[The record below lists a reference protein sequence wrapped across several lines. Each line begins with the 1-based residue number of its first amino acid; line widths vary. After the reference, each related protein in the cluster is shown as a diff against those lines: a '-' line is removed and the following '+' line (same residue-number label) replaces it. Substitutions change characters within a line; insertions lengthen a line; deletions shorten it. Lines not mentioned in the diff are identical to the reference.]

1 MKLRDLLKLM
11 LSNLNRMRGRV
22 IMTAIGV
29 VIGTSAILV
38 LVSLGVG
45 LQKQAT
51 ESIYG
56 GGGLTEIRVQGEMGA
71 PVEMVSSPGQ
81 GQSSRNSADRLRMDD
96 QMLEEFREIPG
107 VVSVIPLEHFTMG
120 GELEYGKLRGYAN
133 IIGVPHGALQDLELE
148 PESGTLDLERGKIVI
163 GSRVAD
169 QFHDPEEMDKMGH
182 VPYAEREPLDLQ
194 GAVLKIH
201 LMRFNKEDGNMT
213 EKVVRL
219 QVAGVLAGASGQYDY
234 TIFLPLRDVI
244 QYNNWGQG
252 QRRDPGREG
261 YQEVVVKAADARQA
275 IAVEQAI
282 RDKGF
287 NTFSAHS
294 MMQEVSTFFM
304 ILQAI
309 LGGIGAIALLVAAFG
324 IANTMLMSV
333 YERTR
338 EIGLM
343 KAIGASN
350 KDVMGIFLAES
361 GSIGLLG
368 GVGGVALAALLNG
381 ALNLVGRAFLMQQL
395 AEQGGS
401 PDTIPRLTYT
411 PLWLI
416 FFVIV
421 FALLVG
427 VVSGIYPATRA
438 AQLSPIKALKYE

>member
-163 GSRVAD
+163 GSRVAE
-169 QFHDPEEMDKMGH
+169 QFHDPEEMDKMGP

-201 LMRFNKEDGNMT
+201 LMRFNEEDGNMT

-234 TIFLPLRDVI
+234 
-244 QYNNWGQG
+244 
-252 QRRDPGREG
+252 
-261 YQEVVVKAADARQA
+261 
-275 IAVEQAI
+275 
-282 RDKGF
+282 
-287 NTFSAHS
+287 
-294 MMQEVSTFFM
+294 
-304 ILQAI
+304 
-309 LGGIGAIALLVAAFG
+309 
-324 IANTMLMSV
+324 
-333 YERTR
+333 
-338 EIGLM
+338 
-343 KAIGASN
+343 
-350 KDVMGIFLAES
+350 
-361 GSIGLLG
+361 
-368 GVGGVALAALLNG
+368 
-381 ALNLVGRAFLMQQL
+381 
-395 AEQGGS
+395 
-401 PDTIPRLTYT
+401 
-411 PLWLI
+411 
-416 FFVIV
+416 
-421 FALLVG
+421 
-427 VVSGIYPATRA
+427 
-438 AQLSPIKALKYE
+438 

>member
-1 MKLRDLLKLM
+1 MKLRDLLKLV
-11 LSNLNRMRGRV
+11 LSNLNRMKGRV

-38 LVSLGVG
+38 LVSLGIG
-45 LQKQAT
+45 LQRQAV
-51 ESIYG
+51 ENIY
-56 GGGLTEIRVQGEMGA
+56 GGGLTEIRVRGEMGPPA
-71 PVEMVSSPGQ
+71 ETVT
-81 GQSSRNSADRLRMDD
+81 SRNSADRLRLDD
-96 QMLEEFREIPG
+96 KTLEEFEEIPG
-107 VVSVIPLEHFTMG
+107 VVSVTPLEHCTVG
-120 GELEYGKLRGYAN
+120 GEIEYGKLRGYVY
-133 IIGVPHGALQDLELE
+133 ITGVPHGALQDLDLE
-148 PESGTLDLERGKIVI
+148 PESGTLALERGKIVI

-169 QFHDPEEMDKMGH
+169 QLHDPEEMNRRSP
-182 VPYAEREPLDLQ
+182 VPRAEREPLDLQ

-201 LMRFNKEDGNMT
+201 LMRVSLGFGDVT
-213 EKVVRL
+213 EKIIRL

-234 TIFLPLRDVI
+234 TIFLPLHDII

-252 QRRDPGREG
+252 KRLDPGREG

-275 IAVEQAI
+275 IAVEQVI

-294 MMQEVSTFFM
+294 VMQQVSTFFM
-304 ILQAI
+304 ILQII
-309 LGGIGAIALLVAAFG
+309 LGGLGAIALLVAAFG

-368 GVGGVALAALLNG
+368 GVGGVVLAALLNG
-381 ALNLVGRAFLMQQL
+381 ALNLVGRAFLMQEI
-395 AEQGGS
+395 ADQGGN
-401 PDTIPRLTYT
+401 PDMITRLTDT

>member
-11 LSNLNRMRGRV
+11 LSNLNRMKGRV

-38 LVSLGVG
+38 LVSLGIG
-45 LQKQAT
+45 LQKQAV
-51 ESIYG
+51 ESIYR
-56 GGGLTEIRVQGEMGA
+56 GGGLTEIRVRGEMEPPA
-71 PVEMVSSPGQ
+71 ETVA
-81 GQSSRNSADRLRMDD
+81 SRNPADRLRLDD
-96 QMLEEFREIPG
+96 KTLEEFEEMPG
-107 VVSVIPLEHFTMG
+107 VVSVIPLEHSVTY
-120 GELEYGKLRGYAN
+120 GEIEYGKLRGYAD
-133 IIGVPHGALQDLELE
+133 IVGVPPGALQDLDLE
-148 PESGTLDLERGKIVI
+148 PESGTLDLEGGKIVI

-169 QFHDPEEMDKMGH
+169 QFHDPEEMDKMGP
-182 VPYAEREPLDLQ
+182 VLRAEREPLDLQ

-201 LMRFNKEDGNMT
+201 FMRSGWGFGDVT
-213 EKVVRL
+213 DKVIRL

-287 NTFSAHS
+287 NTFSVHGV
-294 MMQEVSTFFM
+294 MQQVSTFFM
-304 ILQAI
+304 ILQTI
-309 LGGIGAIALLVAAFG
+309 LGGLGTIALLVAAFG

-350 KDVMGIFLAES
+350 KDVLGIFLAES

-395 AEQGGS
+395 AEQGGD
-401 PDTIPRLTYT
+401 PDTISRLTYT

-416 FFVIV
+416 LFVIV

-438 AQLSPIKALKYE
+438 AQLIPIKALKYE

>member
-22 IMTAIGV
+22 IMTAMGV
-29 VIGTSAILV
+29 IIGTSAILV
-38 LVSLGVG
+38 LVSLGIG
-45 LQKQAT
+45 LQKQAV

-56 GGGLTEIRVQGEMGA
+56 GGGLTEIRVRGEMEPPA
-71 PVEMVSSPGQ
+71 ETVA
-81 GQSSRNSADRLRMDD
+81 SRTPADRLRLDD
-96 QMLEEFREIPG
+96 KTLEEFEEIPG
-107 VVSVIPLEHFTMG
+107 VVSVIPLERSTTYY
-120 GELEYGKLRGYAN
+120 GEIEYGKLRGYAN
-133 IIGVPHGALQDLELE
+133 IVGVPPGALQDLDLE
-148 PESGTLDLERGKIVI
+148 PESGVLDLERGKIVI

-169 QFHDPEEMDKMGH
+169 QFHDPEEMNGRDL
-182 VPYAEREPLDLQ
+182 VPRAEREPLDLQ

-201 LMRFNKEDGNMT
+201 FMRYSQGFRDVT
-213 EKVVRL
+213 DKVIRL

-234 TIFLPLRDVI
+234 TIFLPLRNVI

-252 QRRDPGREG
+252 YRRDPGREG

-275 IAVEQAI
+275 ISAEQAI

-294 MMQEVSTFFM
+294 VMQQVSTFFM
-304 ILQAI
+304 ILQTI
-309 LGGIGAIALLVAAFG
+309 LGGLGAIALLVAAFG

-368 GVGGVALAALLNG
+368 GMGGVALAALLNG
-381 ALNLVGRAFLMQQL
+381 VLNLVGRAFLMQQL
-395 AEQGGS
+395 ADQGGD
-401 PDTIPRLTYT
+401 PDMITRLTYT

-416 FFVIV
+416 LFVIV